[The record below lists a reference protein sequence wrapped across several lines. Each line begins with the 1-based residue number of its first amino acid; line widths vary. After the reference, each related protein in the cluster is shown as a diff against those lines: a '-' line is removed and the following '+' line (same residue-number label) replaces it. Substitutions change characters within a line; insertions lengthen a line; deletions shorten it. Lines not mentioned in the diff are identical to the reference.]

1 MGFFD
6 KVKISVTGVS
16 EQQRYAAAI
25 RKITA
30 QIQNNEKEIA
40 RLTEQV
46 GIQCVKLHLEET
58 GTEYENFFAVIRQYL
73 AENQASEQEIQRLK
87 EQQEAEE
94 NARRQAL
101 MEKEEAD
108 RIARQQ
114 TQEAKAAKA
123 AARQQMQAEKTA
135 WGAAGSTAPA
145 GFQQQTFQNAQTFQQ
160 QSFQQ
165 QPYQN
170 VQAAAMKACP
180 VCGGQNEM
188 DAMFCVHCGSSL
200 AAPETK
206 EESQEVTQDVL

>member
-6 KVKISVTGVS
+6 KVKTSVTGVS

-114 TQEAKAAKA
+114 AQEAKA

>member
-6 KVKISVTGVS
+6 KVKTSVTGVS

-114 TQEAKAAKA
+114 AQEAKA
-123 AARQQMQAEKTA
+123 AARQQMQAKKTA

>member
-6 KVKISVTGVS
+6 KVKTSVTGVS
-16 EQQRYAAAI
+16 EQQKYAAAI

-30 QIQNNEKEIA
+30 RIQSNEREIA

-46 GIQCVKLHLEET
+46 GMQCVKLHLEET

-73 AENQASEQEIQRLK
+73 AENQASGQEIKRLK
-87 EQQEAEE
+87 EQQETEE

-114 TQEAKAAKA
+114 AQEAKA
-123 AARQQMQAEKTA
+123 AARQQQT
-135 WGAAGSTAPA
+135 
-145 GFQQQTFQNAQTFQQ
+145 FRQQTFQQP
-160 QSFQQ
+160 FQQ
-165 QPYQN
+165 QPYPQEFQN
-170 VQAAAMKACP
+170 AQAAAMKVCS

-200 AAPETK
+200 TVPETK
-206 EESQEVTQDVL
+206 AETQEVKQDVL

>member
-6 KVKISVTGVS
+6 KVKTSVTGVS
-16 EQQRYAAAI
+16 EQQKYAAAI

-30 QIQNNEKEIA
+30 QIQNNEREIA

-46 GIQCVKLHLEET
+46 GMQCVKLHLEET

-73 AENQASEQEIQRLK
+73 AENQASEQEIKRLK
-87 EQQEAEE
+87 EQQETEE

-114 TQEAKAAKA
+114 AQEVKA
-123 AARQQMQAEKTA
+123 AARQQQT
-135 WGAAGSTAPA
+135 
-145 GFQQQTFQNAQTFQQ
+145 FRQQPYPQEFQNA
-160 QSFQQ
+160 
-165 QPYQN
+165 
-170 VQAAAMKACP
+170 QAAAMKVCP

-200 AAPETK
+200 TAPETK
-206 EESQEVTQDVL
+206 AETQEVKQDVL